1 MTINLG
7 VKPRP
12 RTDWSLFYPLPPADM
27 LNCLALLMSVWCKD
41 YLFTLH
47 QENKSFPNY
56 ANNPSMLVHR
66 FAKHQISHGMA
77 SYFNMS

>member
-1 MTINLG
+1 MMQIGSGCNQDKPSQPMTINLG
-7 VKPRP
+7 AKLRP

-47 QENKSFPNY
+47 QENKSMHN
-56 ANNPSMLVHR
+56 LC
-66 FAKHQISHGMA
+66 K
-77 SYFNMS
+77 